1 MRVYRSRTPGEDEQ
15 EDMRMSTHHTEAVG
29 AAIVAA
35 REALGWNQGE
45 LARRT
50 GFTDKTIRKAEHGE
64 RVGPGTLR
72 KILDTVGIEPLADS
86 QKRIGYPADIEL
98 IRDMLG
104 MYALSLS
111 PEGRAALAGDLTR
124 FLLERGAGS

>member
-1 MRVYRSRTPGEDEQ
+1 
-15 EDMRMSTHHTEAVG
+15 MSTNHTEAVG

-50 GFTDKTIRKAEHGE
+50 GFTDKTIRKVEHGD
-64 RVGPGTLR
+64 RVAPGTLR

-98 IRDMLG
+98 IRDVVG
-104 MYALSLS
+104 MYALAL
-111 PEGRAALAGDLTR
+111 PAEERTRLAGDLTR
-124 FLLERGAGS
+124 FLMERGTRS